1 MSEPWKW
8 GDEGKPKPEYKE
20 PTGRHLCCGMDA
32 EMRPFADG
40 DWVPY
45 DDLARVQA
53 ELADCKSTAD
63 QFKAEVERLEFI
75 HRMDT
80 LAIKKQKEE
89 IERLNYKLG
98 RLLGA
103 EREWVLIEPE
113 EYQRLKAK
121 EGKQS

>member
-32 EMRPFADG
+32 EMKPFEQG

-53 ELADCKSTAD
+53 ELADLKSTAD
-63 QFKAEVERLEFI
+63 RFKAEVERLRIAGDEMA
-75 HRMDT
+75 HK
-80 LAIKKQKEE
+80 LE
-89 IERLNYKLG
+89 NYGNYYLTSQW
-98 RLLGA
+98 
-103 EREWVLIEPE
+103 ED
-113 EYQRLKAK
+113 AK